1 MNRYQVFGGVLCS
14 ELEFPELDCTTRPE
28 TDWTLTVTTS
38 PAPELPL
45 GDALGE
51 DKVDQGVMVRSYATP
66 DGFRLVYDD
75 TGVFDVTGG
84 GREIRW
90 HRPETAD
97 LEAGRL
103 DVLGRVLAL
112 ALHASG
118 WLSLHGSAVAL
129 ADGAVAFLAPKG
141 NGKSTLAFA
150 LMRAGA
156 ALMTDDTVVIGS
168 GLPATVRPGVQ
179 SVRLFRDSADWLSAT
194 APVAGSSDV
203 KATFG
208 QLSEDA
214 RRLTRAPLAALYLLE
229 SVPAGTIVEPL
240 ERQRLVGPEAVF
252 GLLGQTKIGALLGGA
267 QAPTVFASV
276 VALAEGS
283 AIYKLRVTRDY
294 ERLGTVVER
303 IMAWHGG
310 VGARAGADPLESSTA

>member
-1 MNRYQVFGGVLCS
+1 MNAYQVFGGVLRS
-14 ELEFPELDCTTRPE
+14 ELEFPELDPATRGDA
-28 TDWTLTVTTS
+28 DWTLTTS
-38 PAPELPL
+38 TDPAPELEL
-45 GDALGE
+45 GDPLGE

-66 DGFRLVYDD
+66 IGFRLVYDD
-75 TGVFDVTGG
+75 TGTFDVTDG
-84 GREIRW
+84 GRAIKW
-90 HRPETAD
+90 HCPEGVDA
-97 LEAGRL
+97 EAARL

-112 ALHASG
+112 ALHAAG

-129 ADGAVAFLAPKG
+129 ADGAIAFLAPKG

-150 LMRAGA
+150 LMRGGA

-168 GLPATVRPGVQ
+168 GDPATVRPGVQ

-194 APVAGSSDV
+194 APIPGTSDI

-229 SVPAGTIVEPL
+229 SVPAGAIGEPL
-240 ERQRLVGPEAVF
+240 ERTRIEGPEAVF

-267 QAPTVFASV
+267 EAPIVFASV
-276 VALAEGS
+276 VALAEGTQV
-283 AIYKLRVTRDY
+283 YRLRVTRDY
-294 ERLGTVVER
+294 ERLQTVVDR
-303 IMAWHGG
+303 ILGWHGG
-310 VGARAGADPLESSTA
+310 VGTRATSLESSTA

>member
-1 MNRYQVFGGVLCS
+1 MNSYQVFGGVLRS
-14 ELEFPELDCTTRPE
+14 ELGFPELDPAARGEP
-28 TDWTLTVTTS
+28 DWTLTVTTTA
-38 PAPELPL
+38 APDVPL
-45 GDALGE
+45 GDPLGE

-66 DGFRLVYDD
+66 MGFRLVYDD
-75 TGVFDVTGG
+75 TGVFDVTSG

-90 HRPETAD
+90 HRPESAD

-118 WLSLHGSAVAL
+118 WLSLHGSAVAM

-156 ALMTDDTVVIGS
+156 ALMTDDTVVIGR
-168 GLPATVRPGVQ
+168 GVPATVRPGVQ
-179 SVRLFRDSADWLSAT
+179 SVRLFQDSAAWLSAP
-194 APVAGSSDV
+194 APIAGTSDV

-229 SVPAGTIVEPL
+229 SVPAGTIAEPL
-240 ERQRLVGPEAVF
+240 ERQRLEGPEAVF

-267 QAPTVFASV
+267 EAPTVFASV
-276 VALAEGS
+276 VALAEGC

-294 ERLGTVVER
+294 ERLGSVVDR
-303 IMAWHGG
+303 ILGWHGG
-310 VGARAGADPLESSTA
+310 VGVRASALEGSTA

>member
-1 MNRYQVFGGVLCS
+1 MNTYQVFGGVLRS
-14 ELEFPELDCTTRPE
+14 ELEFPELDGATRGE
-28 TDWTLTVTTS
+28 ADWTLTVSFTA
-38 PAPELPL
+38 APDVGAGEP
-45 GDALGE
+45 LGE
-51 DKVDQGVMVRSYATP
+51 DKVDQGVMVRSYAMPT
-66 DGFRLVYDD
+66 GFRLVYDD
-75 TGVFDVTGG
+75 TGVFDVSAD

-90 HRPETAD
+90 YRPDSAD
-97 LEAGRL
+97 VEAGRL

-129 ADGAVAFLAPKG
+129 SDGAVAFLAPKG

-168 GLPATVRPGVQ
+168 GDPATVRPGVQ
-179 SVRLFRDSADWLSAT
+179 SVRLFRDSADWLSAP
-194 APVAGSSDV
+194 APIAGTSDV

-229 SVPAGTIVEPL
+229 SVPAGTINEPL
-240 ERQRLVGPEAVF
+240 ERRRIEGPDAVL
-252 GLLGQTKIGALLGGA
+252 GLLGQTKIGALLGGTE
-267 QAPTVFASV
+267 APGVFAAV
-276 VALAEGS
+276 VALAEGCP
-283 AIYKLRVTRDY
+283 IYRLRVTRDY
-294 ERLGTVVER
+294 ERLGIVVDC
-303 IMAWHGG
+303 IMKWHGG
-310 VGARAGADPLESSTA
+310 VGARATALESSSA

>member
-1 MNRYQVFGGVLCS
+1 MNSYQVFGGVLRS
-14 ELEFPELDCTTRPE
+14 ELEFPELDPAARGEP
-28 TDWTLTVTTS
+28 DWTLTVTTTA
-38 PAPELPL
+38 APDVPL
-45 GDALGE
+45 GDPLGE

-66 DGFRLVYDD
+66 MGFRLVYDD
-75 TGVFDVTGG
+75 TGVFDVTSG

-90 HRPETAD
+90 HRPESAD

-118 WLSLHGSAVAL
+118 WLSLHGSAVAM

-156 ALMTDDTVVIGS
+156 ALMTDDTVVIGR
-168 GLPATVRPGVQ
+168 GVPATVRPGVQ
-179 SVRLFRDSADWLSAT
+179 SVRLFQDSAAWLSAP
-194 APVAGSSDV
+194 APIAGTSDV
-203 KATFG
+203 MATFG

-214 RRLTRAPLAALYLLE
+214 RRLTRAPLAGLYLLE
-229 SVPAGTIVEPL
+229 SVPAGTIAEPL
-240 ERQRLVGPEAVF
+240 ERQRLEGPEAVF

-267 QAPTVFASV
+267 EAPTVFASV
-276 VALAEGS
+276 VALAEGC

-294 ERLGTVVER
+294 ERLGSVVDR
-303 IMAWHGG
+303 ILGWHGG
-310 VGARAGADPLESSTA
+310 VGVRASALEGSTA

>member
-1 MNRYQVFGGVLCS
+1 MNSYQVFGGVLRS
-14 ELEFPELDCTTRPE
+14 ELEFPELDVSTPGDA
-28 TDWTLTVTTS
+28 DWTLTVTFA
-38 PAPELPL
+38 PAPAVPL
-45 GDALGE
+45 AAPLGE

-66 DGFRLVYDD
+66 TGFRLVYDD
-75 TGVFDVTGG
+75 TGVFDVAAG

-90 HRPETAD
+90 HRPVSAD

-150 LMRAGA
+150 LMRGGA

-168 GLPATVRPGVQ
+168 GDPATVRPGVQ
-179 SVRLFRDSADWLSAT
+179 SVRLFRDSADRLE
-194 APVAGSSDV
+194 APAPIAGGSDV

-208 QLSEDA
+208 QLSDDA

-229 SVPAGTIVEPL
+229 SVAAGTIDEPL
-240 ERQRLVGPEAVF
+240 ERRRIEGLDAVF

-267 QAPTVFASV
+267 EAPTIFSAV
-276 VALAEGS
+276 VALAEGCP
-283 AIYKLRVTRDY
+283 IYRLRVTRDY

-303 IMAWHGG
+303 IMSWHGG
-310 VGARAGADPLESSTA
+310 VGARAVTLESTTV

>member
-1 MNRYQVFGGVLCS
+1 MNRYQVFGGVLSS
-14 ELEFPELDCTTRPE
+14 ELEFPELDGSARPD
-28 TDWTLTVTTS
+28 TDWTLTVTTT
-38 PAPELPL
+38 PAPEQPL
-45 GDALGE
+45 AALLGE
-51 DKVDQGVMVRSYATP
+51 DKVDQGVMVRAYATP

-75 TGVFDVTGG
+75 TGVFDVVGG

-90 HRPETAD
+90 HRPESAD

-194 APVAGSSDV
+194 LPIAGSSDV

-208 QLSEDA
+208 QISEDA

-229 SVPAGTIVEPL
+229 SVPAGTIAEPI
-240 ERQRLVGPEAVF
+240 ERRKLVGPEAVA

-267 QAPTVFASV
+267 EAPAVFASV

-294 ERLGTVVER
+294 ERLGNVVER

-310 VGARAGADPLESSTA
+310 VGTRASTLESSTA

>member
-1 MNRYQVFGGVLCS
+1 MNTYQVFGGVLRS
-14 ELEFPELDCTTRPE
+14 ELEFPELDTSTRGDA
-28 TDWTLTVTTS
+28 DWTLTTS
-38 PAPELPL
+38 TEPAPELAL
-45 GDALGE
+45 GDPLGE

-66 DGFRLVYDD
+66 AGFRLVYDD
-75 TGVFDVTGG
+75 TGVFDVTAG

-129 ADGAVAFLAPKG
+129 AEGAVAFLAPKG

-168 GLPATVRPGVQ
+168 GDPATVRPGVQ
-179 SVRLFRDSADWLSAT
+179 SVRLFRDSADRLSA
-194 APVAGSSDV
+194 PPPIAGTSDV

-208 QLSEDA
+208 QLSDDA

-229 SVPAGTIVEPL
+229 SVAAGTIVEPL
-240 ERQRLVGPEAVF
+240 DRRRIEGPDAVF

-267 QAPTVFASV
+267 EAPAVFAAV
-276 VALAEGS
+276 VALAE
-283 AIYKLRVTRDY
+283 ACPIYRLRVTRDY
-294 ERLGTVVER
+294 ANLNTVVER
-303 IMAWHGG
+303 IMGWHGG
-310 VGARAGADPLESSTA
+310 VGTRAVSLESTTA

>member
-1 MNRYQVFGGVLCS
+1 MNSYQVFGGVLRS
-14 ELEFPELDCTTRPE
+14 ELEFPELDRATRGEP
-28 TDWTLTVTTS
+28 DWTLTVTTS
-38 PAPELPL
+38 PAPEAPL
-45 GDALGE
+45 GEQLGE
-51 DKVDQGVMVRSYATP
+51 DKVDHGVMVRSYVTP
-66 DGFRLVYDD
+66 RGFRLVYED
-75 TGVFDVTGG
+75 TGVFDITAE
-84 GREIRW
+84 GREVRW
-90 HRPETAD
+90 YRPESAD

-118 WLSLHGSAVAL
+118 WLSLHGSAVAM

-168 GLPATVRPGVQ
+168 GSPATVRPGVQ
-179 SVRLFRDSADWLSAT
+179 SVRLFQDSAAWLSAP
-194 APVAGSSDV
+194 APIAGTSDV

-208 QLSEDA
+208 QLSDDA

-229 SVPAGTIVEPL
+229 SVPAGTIAEPL
-240 ERQRLVGPEAVF
+240 ERQRLDGPEAVF
-252 GLLGQTKIGALLGGA
+252 GLLGQTKIGALLGGSE
-267 QAPTVFASV
+267 APIVFASV
-276 VALAEGS
+276 VALAEES

-303 IMAWHGG
+303 IMGWHGG
-310 VGARAGADPLESSTA
+310 VGARAATLEGTTA

>member
-1 MNRYQVFGGVLCS
+1 MNSYQVFGGVLRS
-14 ELEFPELDCTTRPE
+14 ELDFPELDPAARGEP
-28 TDWTLTVTTS
+28 DWTLTVTTAA
-38 PAPELPL
+38 APDVPL
-45 GDALGE
+45 GDPLGE
-51 DKVDQGVMVRSYATP
+51 DKVDQGVMVRSYASP
-66 DGFRLVYDD
+66 QGFRLVYDD
-75 TGVFDVTGG
+75 TGVFDVTSG

-90 HRPETAD
+90 HRPESAD

-118 WLSLHGSAVAL
+118 WLSLHGSAVAM

-194 APVAGSSDV
+194 APIAGSSDV

-208 QLSEDA
+208 QISEDA

-229 SVPAGTIVEPL
+229 SVPAGTIAEPL
-240 ERQRLVGPEAVF
+240 ERSRLAGPDAVF
-252 GLLGQTKIGALLGGA
+252 GLLGQTKIGALLGGSE
-267 QAPTVFASV
+267 APAVFASV
-276 VALAEGS
+276 VALSEGT

-294 ERLGTVVER
+294 ARLGTVVER
-303 IMAWHGG
+303 IMGWHGG
-310 VGARAGADPLESSTA
+310 VGTRASTLESSTA